1 MFSFLS
7 TLIHSI
13 FKILFSNRKDIIFTQ
28 GRETAIQ
35 LSRLGGKVVLVA
47 RSQSKL
53 KEVQTR
59 IEEIIKETPL
69 AVQCDITSEEEVAI
83 MAARVKEKYGHV
95 DVLIN
100 NAGIGKYRVSEEI
113 SNQEMRRY
121 FETNFYGAYY
131 CIKALLPLIKA
142 QEAGYIL
149 NVGSLFGRIVP
160 FADVSV
166 YAATKFA
173 LTGFTEGLRK
183 ELKSQGIGVGLLMP
197 GSINTPF
204 QNKKGEGERKAPAF
218 LTLEPD
224 RVVKV
229 IEKMIRRNK
238 KNIIL
243 PKWMLLLFRIIAVI
257 R

>member
-1 MFSFLS
+1 MA
-7 TLIHSI
+7 IYHAV
-13 FKILFSNRKDIIFTQ
+13 IL
-28 GRETAIQ
+28 A
-35 LSRLGGKVVLVA
+35 V
-47 RSQSKL
+47 
-53 KEVQTR
+53 
-59 IEEIIKETPL
+59 

-113 SNQEMRRY
+113 SNQEMRRH

-149 NVGSLFGRIVP
+149 NVGSLLGKIVP
-160 FADVSV
+160 FANVSV

-173 LTGFTEGLRK
+173 LAGFTEGLRK
-183 ELKSQGIGVGLLMP
+183 ELKSQGISVGLLMP

-204 QNKKGEGERKAPAF
+204 QNKKGEVERKAPAF
-218 LTLEPD
+218 LILEPERLQFHD
-224 RVVKV
+224 WTADSG
-229 IEKMIRRNK
+229 
-238 KNIIL
+238 KNVN
-243 PKWMLLLFRIIAVI
+243 RQESGV
-257 R
+257 

>member
-1 MFSFLS
+1 M
-7 TLIHSI
+7 
-13 FKILFSNRKDIIFTQ
+13 KIKDKVIIIT
-28 GRETAIQ
+28 GSSSGLGKETAIQ

-47 RSQSKL
+47 RSKERL
-53 KEVQTR
+53 TEVQAE
-59 IEEIIKETPL
+59 IEEITGESPL
-69 AVQCDITSEEEVAI
+69 IVCCDVSSEDDVAG
-83 MAARVKEKYGHV
+83 MTARIKEKYGHV

-100 NAGIGKYRVSEEI
+100 NAGIGVYRVSEEI
-113 SNQEMRRY
+113 SNQEMRRH
-121 FETNFYGAYY
+121 FEINFYGAYY

-173 LTGFTEGLRK
+173 LAGFTEGLRK

-224 RVVKV
+224 RIVKV
-229 IEKMIRRNK
+229 IKKMIRRNM

-243 PKWMLLLFRIIAVI
+243 PKWMLLLFRIIAII